1 MCLIL
6 AKKKKNYSLRKYKNN
21 PRSSSQRLKWK
32 NSTILFLFVEIRT
45 KKKKMV
51 RMSLKNDNIVI
62 TRDILISWK
71 T

>member
-6 AKKKKNYSLRKYKNN
+6 AKKKKKNYSLRKYKNN

-45 KKKKMV
+45 KKKKNGTNV
-51 RMSLKNDNIVI
+51 FEE
-62 TRDILISWK
+62 
-71 T
+71 